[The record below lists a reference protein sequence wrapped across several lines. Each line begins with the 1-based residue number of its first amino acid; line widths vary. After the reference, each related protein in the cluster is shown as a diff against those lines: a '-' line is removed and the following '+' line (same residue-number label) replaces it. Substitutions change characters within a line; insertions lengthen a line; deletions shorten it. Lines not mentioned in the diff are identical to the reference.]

1 MFKVYLVKSCSGEY
15 EVYSESIIKGFVD
28 KNKAE
33 EFLKSCEDYFKN
45 QFDTIEVKYEDD
57 EDYYDEP
64 LYRIDDYIK
73 NSPCGMVYIDYTG
86 VSFSLEEIEV
96 EE

>member
-1 MFKVYLVKSCSGEY
+1 MFKVHLVKSCTGEY
-15 EVYSESIIKGFVD
+15 EDYRESIIKGFVD

-64 LYRIDDYIK
+64 LYRNEEYIK

-86 VSFSLEEIEV
+86 VSFSLEEVEV
-96 EE
+96 EK